1 MSYHSQM
8 VATTRQTAAE
18 RREAVLAAAQVAFAQ
33 RGLHGTSTEDIAAG
47 AGISQPYLFRLF
59 GTKKKLFVA
68 TVERCMADTL
78 ELFRT
83 AAGDLRGEEALQAMG
98 DAYVELVTRD
108 RTRLLT
114 QMQAYAACDDAD
126 VREAMRTGYGK
137 LHLFVETVSGLPQEA
152 VAQWFAKGMLLNVVA
167 AMELSDAREPWARRL
182 VEGAAGP
189 QHVAASLVLGA
200 E

>member
-1 MSYHSQM
+1 M

-114 QMQAYAACDDAD
+114 QMQAYAACDDPD

>member
-1 MSYHSQM
+1 M

-18 RREAVLAAAQVAFAQ
+18 RREAVLAAAQVAFAR
-33 RGLHGTSTEDIAAG
+33 RGLHGTSTEEIAAG

-59 GTKKKLFVA
+59 GTKKRLFVA

-114 QMQAYAACDDAD
+114 QMQAYAACDDPD

-152 VAQWFAKGMLLNVVA
+152 VARWFAKGMLLNVVA